1 MGRPKKSAASTAK
14 TLRSSKSTSA
24 LKNAATSSTP
34 ALVFKS
40 SKITRWSEK
49 KKTEDGGVSSVTV
62 KVDVESTAVV
72 KVDEEV
78 AGKKSQESKTKSS
91 IPVTPRK
98 KKRGIE
104 EEEEDSV
111 TPVTKRVKSNG
122 PSDEDAATITTP
134 SKPESFSSDITVS
147 APPPTPLS
155 TSITSDT
162 STAVTE
168 SNEQDSRKP
177 LVLPKRIA
185 RLAAIHSSI
194 ISLLLV
200 HYATHSHSQ
209 PAILSEYLTQ
219 ISRNAGTNVSLVDLQ
234 RVTTLSQKTI
244 RLILVEGRG
253 NAIELVNG
261 VSGNISNLGPQFK
274 TRVEKW
280 WKEISTDKDEG
291 EALDEIELA
300 AILPQKSPHANLTPP
315 VTPSKPIKT
324 IQPLSKGQRRLLDL
338 KSFTLTKQTS
348 LSPSPVKKQENI
360 LSPSNSPSLS
370 SRNSS
375 LLERIRA
382 KAQAA
387 KSAAPPP
394 PPEVQKR
401 RTALQWLEAI
411 IPILLQ
417 LTTPASTDILGKNK
431 KTKLTVPSTTSYPMS
446 TIVQNVKTSLQK
458 PISRQEVEA
467 SLRVLADEVAS
478 EFVKIVEWKGDSTGN
493 PLVGVVFDRNGRHKV
508 ENWKYVEE
516 DSV

>member
-1 MGRPKKSAASTAK
+1 MGRPKKSATAAPK
-14 TLRSSKSTSA
+14 ILRGSKSTSA
-24 LKNAATSSTP
+24 LKNAAATPTP
-34 ALVFKS
+34 AIVFKS

-49 KKTEDGGVSSVTV
+49 KKKIEDGTVSSDV
-62 KVDVESTAVV
+62 KVEVV
-72 KVDEEV
+72 KVDEETTRKAV
-78 AGKKSQESKTKSS
+78 KEKPQETKTKSS

-104 EEEEDSV
+104 EDEEEEPE

-122 PSDEDAATITTP
+122 LGNEVTATITTP
-134 SKPESFSSDITVS
+134 SKTKSFSSDTTVS
-147 APPPTPLS
+147 SSPSTLLS
-155 TSITSDT
+155 TSITSDA
-162 STAVTE
+162 STTITE
-168 SNEQDSRKP
+168 LDETPPPKP
-177 LVLPKRIA
+177 LVLPKRIG
-185 RLAAIHSSI
+185 RLVTIHSSI
-194 ISLLLV
+194 ISVLLL

-219 ISRNAGTNVSLVDLQ
+219 ISRNAGTNVSLTDLQ
-234 RVTTLSQKTI
+234 RITTLSQKTL
-244 RLILVEGRG
+244 RVILVEGRG

-280 WKEISTDKDEG
+280 WKEQGSDKDEG

-300 AILPQKSPHANLTPP
+300 AILPQESRHANPTPP

-348 LSPSPVKKQENI
+348 VSPSPIKKQENI
-360 LSPSNSPSLS
+360 PSPSKSPSLT

-394 PPEVQKR
+394 PPEVLKR
-401 RTALQWLEAI
+401 RTALQWLESI
-411 IPILLQ
+411 IPILLH
-417 LTTPASTDILGKNK
+417 LTTPTSTDILGKK
-431 KTKLTVPSTTSYPMS
+431 KTKLAVPSTTSYPMA
-446 TIVQNVKTSLQK
+446 TIIENVKTSLQK
-458 PISRQEVEA
+458 PISSQEIEA

-508 ENWKYVEE
+508 ENWTYVEE
-516 DSV
+516 DAAV